1 MKKTYEEQL
10 VEDIKY
16 LFTLLPHSESRVP
29 YTYHHDYLRMKVYSG
44 YSRSDIADLKNWS
57 EVELYST
64 ALVELLNELGVEE
77 WASYCTGSTREF
89 TTVVRAVDIVGHYI
103 KRINSKTNCI
113 AINIL
118 KE

>member
-29 YTYHHDYLRMKVYSG
+29 YTYHHDYLRTKWNRE
-44 YSRSDIADLKNWS
+44 YSRSEIAELKNWT

-64 ALVELLNELGVEE
+64 ALVELLNEIGVEE
-77 WASYCTGSTREF
+77 WALKFTASTREF
-89 TTVVRAVDIVGHYI
+89 TTVVRAVDCVSHYI
-103 KRINSKTNCI
+103 NRIK
-113 AINIL
+113 
-118 KE
+118 

>member
-16 LFTLLPHSESRVP
+16 VISLLPHSESRVP
-29 YTYHHDYLRMKVYSG
+29 YTYHHDYLRMKWNRE
-44 YSRSDIADLKNWS
+44 YSRSEIAELKNWS

-64 ALVELLNELGVEE
+64 ALVELLNELGGVEE
-77 WASYCTGSTREF
+77 WALKLTSSTREF
-89 TTVVRAVDIVGHYI
+89 TTVVRAVDCVGHYI
-103 KRINSKTNCI
+103 KRI
-113 AINIL
+113 